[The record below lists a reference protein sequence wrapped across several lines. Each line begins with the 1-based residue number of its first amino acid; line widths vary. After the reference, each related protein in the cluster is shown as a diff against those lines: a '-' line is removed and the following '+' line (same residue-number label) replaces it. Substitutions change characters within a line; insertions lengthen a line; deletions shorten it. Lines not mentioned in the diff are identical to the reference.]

1 MKSAAEV
8 RSAYQMQEARICD
21 RIMTAP
27 PGEQTALAAQHR
39 AALLQ
44 TEAAH
49 KQMWIIHEEESG
61 K

>member
-1 MKSAAEV
+1 MHAAAEV
-8 RSAYQMQEARICD
+8 RSAYLEQEERISD
-21 RIMTAP
+21 QIMAAP
-27 PGEQTALAAQHR
+27 PGKDGALASQYR
-39 AALLQ
+39 AALMQ

>member
-1 MKSAAEV
+1 MRSAAEV
-8 RSAYQMQEARICD
+8 RTAYLVQEERISD
-21 RIMTAP
+21 QIMDAP
-27 PGEQTALAAQHR
+27 PGKESALAAQYR
-39 AALLQ
+39 AALMQ